1 VTHEDSNPGDELMEV
16 PGVSPQEAEALW
28 QAVAAAVARPPK
40 RRKARPPR
48 RSWLALECHE
58 GEEGGR

>member
-1 VTHEDSNPGDELMEV
+1 MEV
-16 PGVSPQEAEALW
+16 PGVSPEEAEALW
-28 QAVAAAVARPPK
+28 QAVAAVVARPPK
-40 RRKARPPR
+40 RTKARPPR